1 MRLKT
6 KAVMILILGA
16 FVAAGCG
23 PGADDQLKPPG
34 VRIYR
39 PPQVWVTH
47 AAPTAAATELAETDP
62 SATAGPAAI
71 QPQAGP
77 TLDEQQ
83 YLLDEIEYLL
93 NKIESK
99 LDRTDVNP

>member
-1 MRLKT
+1 VRLKT
-6 KAVMILILGA
+6 KGLMILFLGA

-23 PGADDQLKPPG
+23 PGADEQLKPPG

-47 AAPTAAATELAETDP
+47 AAPTAVATELAEANP
-62 SATAGPAAI
+62 SATAAPAAA

-77 TLDEQQ
+77 TLDEEQ
-83 YLLDEIEYLL
+83 YLMDEIEYLL